1 MKVLVTGGAGFIGS
15 QVVDALIARGDSVG
29 VVDNLSSG
37 SRRNLN
43 PRARLYVVDITDP
56 AAVEAVFAQEKPE
69 AVSHHAA
76 QTDVRRSL
84 ADVPFDARTNIL
96 GSIHVLDG
104 CVKQGAK
111 NIVFASTSAIYPET
125 QALPIPETHPLQ
137 PVSAYGVSKMTVEN
151 YLALY
156 KLAFG
161 LRWTAFRYGNVYGPR
176 QDPHGECGVVA
187 IFSGQLLAGATPTI
201 FGDGT
206 KTRDY
211 IHVDD
216 IVRGNL
222 LALDGAG
229 DGEVFN
235 LGMGRE
241 VSDYEVFQGVA
252 AALGSPVMP
261 IFGKKRP
268 GELDRVCLD
277 ITKAQR
283 VLGWS
288 PRVTLAEGMAA
299 TVAYYKKGAAQSGAK
314 G

>member
-1 MKVLVTGGAGFIGS
+1 MKVVVTGGAGFIGS
-15 QVVDALIARGDSVG
+15 QLVDALVARGDSVAI
-29 VVDNLSSG
+29 VDNLSTG
-37 SRRNLN
+37 SRRNVN
-43 PRARLYVVDITDP
+43 PKARLHVVDITDA
-56 AAVEAVFAQEKPE
+56 AAVAAVFASERPD

-104 CVKQGAK
+104 CVKHGAK
-111 NIVFASTSAIYPET
+111 KVVFASTSAIYPET
-125 QALPIPETHPLQ
+125 DALPTPETHALR

-156 KLAFG
+156 QIAFG

-187 IFSGQLLAGATPTI
+187 IFSGQLLEGKTPVI
-201 FGDGT
+201 FGDGA

-241 VSDYEVFQGVA
+241 VSDLEVFQGVA
-252 AALGSPVMP
+252 TALASPIAP
-261 IFGKKRP
+261 LFSEKRP

-277 ITKAQR
+277 ISKARR

-288 PRVTLAEGMAA
+288 PRVMLAEGMAA
-299 TVAYYKKGAAQSGAK
+299 TVGYYQKSAAK
-314 G
+314 